1 MDVEGKHIA
10 LFPSEEPGA
19 PLVVLNA
26 VEEEAGPVWSTARAM
41 AKEPFSLAVI
51 TGLDWDEDLTPWP
64 APSAFRGGKSYGGR
78 ADAFLEAL
86 TDSILP
92 KVLAELPEAPRW
104 LGLAG
109 YSLAGLFALY
119 APCRT
124 KAFARVASASGSM
137 WYPGFLD
144 FVRERGFA
152 RQPDRVFLSVGDR
165 EARTRNPML
174 RPVEENTRALAELY
188 AGQGIPTA
196 FELNPGGHFQ
206 QPVERTARA
215 IAWLVDETLG
225 TV

>member
-1 MDVEGKHIA
+1 MDIAGKNIA

-26 VEEEAGPVWSTARAM
+26 VEEEALPVFSAAQKM
-41 AKEPFSLAVI
+41 AKGPFSLAVI
-51 TGLDWDEDLTPWP
+51 AGLDWDADLTPWA
-64 APSAFRGGKSYGGR
+64 APSAFRGGAPYGGR

-86 TDSILP
+86 TGEILP
-92 KVLAELPEAPRW
+92 QLIAKLPAAPRW
-104 LGLAG
+104 VGLAG

-119 APCRT
+119 AACRST
-124 KAFARVASASGSM
+124 AFARVASASGSL
-137 WYPGFLD
+137 WYPRFLG

-174 RPVEENTRALAELY
+174 RPVEENTRALAEQC
-188 AGQGIPTA
+188 AGQGIATA

-215 IAWLVDETLG
+215 IAWLVGE
-225 TV
+225 